1 MQMICLSVAL
11 QKKKKKIIIIIMSTD
26 SIAVL
31 IALAEGGHKV
41 SKDKLQFCQQSVE
54 YLGRQLSGDKKCIAP
69 SQIEAISKA
78 SQPQTVGQ
86 MLSFLGMTGY
96 SRPWICDYAIKIAPQ
111 L

>member
-1 MQMICLSVAL
+1 
-11 QKKKKKIIIIIMSTD
+11 MSTD

-69 SQIEAISKA
+69 SQIEAVSKA